1 MHPTCPSLLLPFA
14 SLKVTRSGLSNSSI
28 FLTLEPPPQDTIYN
42 VLKLCTILLF
52 FLLTVQAQPYKIG
65 VILSQTGQASQVGG
79 MQARA
84 LDVLEA
90 QLRQSVFGKNIELVI
105 RDDASLP
112 ANTLREAKDLVETEN
127 VLALICCNLEAQ
139 SKAISD
145 YVQEQN
151 LLTISM
157 SDIPSNN
164 SPNNDWLFT
173 VKPDTQ
179 RYVQSI
185 ILQLSNKGQQS
196 IGVMTLDSALG
207 DTLQNALNLLIAPGG
222 MQLAVMQRY
231 RPDVTVLTP
240 EALWV
245 ATRQPSSVLVWGL
258 AQDTTLAYNALR
270 KRGYE
275 NNVILNPALLDGITI
290 PTFYNDAVFPVPAV
304 MVPTLPETQPN
315 YLESF
320 RFVTAMSTN
329 YGPNRVGFQGA
340 YAYDAVMLVEAALEQ
355 ALTFGI
361 PEGDT
366 ASLRYAVRDALIGM
380 PSYKGA
386 AAVYDY
392 SDSDNIGVDPY
403 SLVLAKVINGTLVSL
418 P

>member
-1 MHPTCPSLLLPFA
+1 
-14 SLKVTRSGLSNSSI
+14 
-28 FLTLEPPPQDTIYN
+28 
-42 VLKLCTILLF
+42 VLKLSTLKLFTILLF
-52 FLLTVQAQPYKIG
+52 SLLTVQAQSYKIG

-79 MQARA
+79 MQAKA

-105 RDDASLP
+105 RDNASLP
-112 ANTLREAKDLVETEN
+112 ANTLREARSLVEEEN
-127 VLALICCNLEAQ
+127 VLALVCCTLESQ

-145 YVQEQN
+145 YVQAQN

-157 SDIPSNN
+157 SDI
-164 SPNNDWLFT
+164 PNNDWLFT

-179 RYVQSI
+179 RYLQSI
-185 ILQLSNKGQQS
+185 ILQLSRKGQQS
-196 IGVMTLDSALG
+196 LGVMTLDSALG
-207 DTLQNALNLLIAPGG
+207 DTLQNALNLLITPGG

-258 AQDTTLAYNALR
+258 PQDSSVAYNALR

-290 PTFYNDAVFPVPAV
+290 PTFYNDALFPVPAV

-329 YGPNRVGFQGA
+329 YGPNRVGYQGA
-340 YAYDAVMLVEAALEQ
+340 YVYDAVMLVEGALEQ

-361 PEGDT
+361 PAEDT
-366 ASLRYAVRDALIGM
+366 ANLRYALRDALIGM

-403 SLVLAKVINGTLVSL
+403 SLVLAKIVNGQLVST

>member
-1 MHPTCPSLLLPFA
+1 
-14 SLKVTRSGLSNSSI
+14 
-28 FLTLEPPPQDTIYN
+28 
-42 VLKLCTILLF
+42 VLKTFIIILF
-52 FLLTVQAQPYKIG
+52 SLLTVEAQTYKIG

-90 QLRQSVFGKNIELVI
+90 QLRQSVFGRNIQLVI

-112 ANTLREAKDLVETEN
+112 ANTLRAARDLVATEN
-127 VLALICCNLEAQ
+127 VLALVCCTLE
-139 SKAISD
+139 SLGKVISD
-145 YVQEQN
+145 YVQTQN
-151 LLTISM
+151 ILTIAL
-157 SDIPSNN
+157 SDV
-164 SPNNDWLFT
+164 PNNDWLFT
-173 VKPDTQ
+173 VKPNTQ
-179 RYVQSI
+179 RYIQSVM
-185 ILQLSNKGQQS
+185 LQLSRKGQQS
-196 IGVMTLDSALG
+196 IGVMTLDNTFG
-207 DTLQNALNLLIAPGG
+207 DTVQNALDMLLTPGG

-245 ATRQPSSVLVWGL
+245 ATRQPSSVIVWGL
-258 AQDTTLAYNALR
+258 PQDTSVAYNALQ

-275 NNVILNPALLDGITI
+275 HNIILNPALLEGVTI

-304 MVPTLPETQPN
+304 MVEALPDTQPN

-320 RFVTAMSTN
+320 RFLTAMATN

-361 PEGDT
+361 PADDT
-366 ASLRYAVRDALIGM
+366 ANLRYALRDALIGM

-392 SDSDNIGVDPY
+392 SDSDHVGVDPY
-403 SLVLAKVINGTLVSL
+403 SLVLAKVTNGVLVSL

>member
-1 MHPTCPSLLLPFA
+1 V
-14 SLKVTRSGLSNSSI
+14 LKVLIIS
-28 FLTLEPPPQDTIYN
+28 
-42 VLKLCTILLF
+42 VF
-52 FLLTVQAQPYKIG
+52 FLFAVQAQPYKIG

-90 QLRQSVFGKNIELVI
+90 QLRQSVFGKNIQLVI
-105 RDDASLP
+105 RDDASVA
-112 ANTLREAKDLVETEN
+112 ANALREAKSLVEEEN
-127 VLALICCNLEAQ
+127 VLALVCCTLEAQ

-145 YVQEQN
+145 YVQTQN
-151 LLTISM
+151 ILTIAL
-157 SDIPSNN
+157 SDISNN
-164 SPNNDWLFT
+164 TGPKNDWLFT

-179 RYVQSI
+179 HYVQSI
-185 ILQLSNKGQQS
+185 ILQLSRKGQGS
-196 IGVMTLDSALG
+196 IGVMTLDNNFG

-222 MQLAVMQRY
+222 MQLAVIERY
-231 RPDVTVLTP
+231 RPDATVLTP

-258 AQDTTLAYNALR
+258 PQDTNVAYNALR

-275 NNVILNPALLDGITI
+275 NNVILNPALLDGVTI
-290 PTFYNDAVFPVPAV
+290 PTYYNDAVFPVPAV
-304 MVPTLPETQPN
+304 MVPTLPDTQPN

-320 RFVTAMSTN
+320 RFVTAMTTN
-329 YGPNRVGFQGA
+329 YGPNRVGYQGA
-340 YAYDAVMLVEAALEQ
+340 YAYDAVLLLESALEQ

-361 PEGDT
+361 PTDDT
-366 ASLRYAVRDALIGM
+366 TNLRYALRDALIGM

-392 SDSDNIGVDPY
+392 SDNDHIGVDPY
-403 SLVLAKVINGTLVSL
+403 SLVLAKVVNGTLI
-418 P
+418 PIQ

>member
-1 MHPTCPSLLLPFA
+1 
-14 SLKVTRSGLSNSSI
+14 
-28 FLTLEPPPQDTIYN
+28 
-42 VLKLCTILLF
+42 
-52 FLLTVQAQPYKIG
+52 
-65 VILSQTGQASQVGG
+65 
-79 MQARA
+79 MQAKA

-112 ANTLREAKDLVETEN
+112 ANTLREAQSLVEEEN
-127 VLALICCNLEAQ
+127 VLALVCCSLEAQ
-139 SKAISD
+139 SKALSD
-145 YVQEQN
+145 YVQSQN
-151 LLTISM
+151 ILTIAL
-157 SDIPSNN
+157 SDIPQSE
-164 SPNNDWLFT
+164 WLFT

-179 RYVQSI
+179 RYLQSI
-185 ILQLSNKGQQS
+185 ILQLSRKGQQS

-207 DTLQNALNLLIAPGG
+207 DTLQNALNLLITPGG
-222 MQLAVMQRY
+222 MQLAALQRY

-258 AQDTTLAYNALR
+258 PQDTTLAYNALR

-275 NNVILNPALLDGITI
+275 NNIILNPALLDGITI
-290 PTFYNDAVFPVPAV
+290 PTFYNDALFPVPAV

-329 YGPNRVGFQGA
+329 YGPNRVGYQGA
-340 YAYDAVMLVEAALEQ
+340 YAYDAVMLLEGALEQ

-361 PEGDT
+361 PEADT
-366 ASLRYAVRDALIGM
+366 ANLRYALRDALIGM

-392 SDSDNIGVDPY
+392 SDSDKIGVDPY
-403 SLVLAKVINGTLVSL
+403 SLVLAKVVNGVLI
-418 P
+418 PMQ

>member
-1 MHPTCPSLLLPFA
+1 
-14 SLKVTRSGLSNSSI
+14 
-28 FLTLEPPPQDTIYN
+28 
-42 VLKLCTILLF
+42 
-52 FLLTVQAQPYKIG
+52 
-65 VILSQTGQASQVGG
+65 

-90 QLRQSVFGKNIELVI
+90 HLRQSVFGKNIELVI

-112 ANTLREAKDLVETEN
+112 ANTLREAQNLVETEN
-127 VLALICCNLEAQ
+127 VLALVCCTLEAQ

-145 YVQEQN
+145 YVQTQSI
-151 LLTISM
+151 LTIALSTIS
-157 SDIPSNN
+157 SDN
-164 SPNNDWLFT
+164 SPKNNWLFT

-179 RYVQSI
+179 RYLQSI
-185 ILQLSNKGQQS
+185 ILQLSRKGQSS
-196 IGVMTLDSALG
+196 IAVMTLDNSYG
-207 DTLQNALNLLIAPGG
+207 DAVQNALNLLITPGG
-222 MQLAVMQRY
+222 MQLAAIERY

-245 ATRQPSSVLVWGL
+245 ATRQPSSILVWGL
-258 AQDTTLAYNALR
+258 QQDTNVAYTALR
-270 KRGYE
+270 KRGFE
-275 NNVILNPALLDGITI
+275 KDVILNPALLDGVTI

-304 MVPTLPETQPN
+304 MVPTLPNTQPN

-340 YAYDAVMLVEAALEQ
+340 YAYDAVMLVESALEQ

-361 PEGDT
+361 PADDT
-366 ASLRYAVRDALIGM
+366 ANLRFALRDALIGM
-380 PSYKGA
+380 PAYKGA

-392 SDSDNIGVDPY
+392 SDSDTIGVDPY
-403 SLVLAKVINGTLVSL
+403 SLVLAKVVNGVLT
-418 P
+418 PIQ

>member
-1 MHPTCPSLLLPFA
+1 VVRLF
-14 SLKVTRSGLSNSSI
+14 I
-28 FLTLEPPPQDTIYN
+28 FS
-42 VLKLCTILLF
+42 LF
-52 FLLTVQAQPYKIG
+52 FIFTVQAQTTYKIG

-84 LDVLEA
+84 LDVLKA

-112 ANTLREAKDLVETEN
+112 ANTLREAQNLVEEEN
-127 VLALICCNLEAQ
+127 VLALVCCSLEAQ

-145 YVQEQN
+145 YVQAQN
-151 LLTISM
+151 ILTIAM
-157 SDIPSNN
+157 STLESSN
-164 SPNNDWLFT
+164 SPSNDWLFT

-196 IGVMTLDSALG
+196 LGVMTLENGYG
-207 DTLQNALNLLIAPGG
+207 DTVQNALNLLITPGG
-222 MQLAVMQRY
+222 MQLSVMQRY
-231 RPDVTVLTP
+231 RPDVSVLTP

-258 AQDTTLAYNALR
+258 EQDTTLAYTALR

-275 NNVILNPALLDGITI
+275 NNIILNPALLDGVTV
-290 PTFYNDAVFPVPAV
+290 PALYNDAVFPVPAV

-329 YGPNRVGFQGA
+329 YGPGRVGFQGA
-340 YAYDAVMLVEAALEQ
+340 YAYDAVMLVQGALEQ

-361 PEGDT
+361 PTDDT
-366 ASLRYAVRDALIGM
+366 ASLRYALRDALIGM

-392 SDSDNIGVDPY
+392 SDNDKIGVNPY
-403 SLVLAKVINGTLVSL
+403 SLVLAKVVNGQLVSL

>member
-1 MHPTCPSLLLPFA
+1 VKRFSPWGLCPN
-14 SLKVTRSGLSNSSI
+14 V
-28 FLTLEPPPQDTIYN
+28 TIYN
-42 VLKLCTILLF
+42 VLKIFVISLF
-52 FLLTVQAQPYKIG
+52 FLLTVEAQSYKIG
-65 VILSQTGQASQVGG
+65 VILSQTGQANQTGG

-84 LDVLEA
+84 LDVLKA
-90 QLRQSVFGKNIELVI
+90 QLRQSPFGKNIELVI

-112 ANTLREAKDLVETEN
+112 ANTLREAQTLVEEEN
-127 VLALICCNLEAQ
+127 VLALVCCTLESQ
-139 SKAISD
+139 SNAVSD
-145 YVQEQN
+145 YVQTQN
-151 LLTISM
+151 ILTIALSALEN
-157 SDIPSNN
+157 SN
-164 SPNNDWLFT
+164 SPDNDWLFT

-179 RYVQSI
+179 RYLQSI
-185 ILQLSNKGQQS
+185 ILNLSRRGQQS
-196 IGVMTLDSALG
+196 IGVMTLENGYG
-207 DTLQNALNLLIAPGG
+207 DTVQNALNLLIAPGG
-222 MQLAVMQRY
+222 MQLSVMQRY

-258 AQDTTLAYNALR
+258 PQDTTLAYNALR

-290 PTFYNDAVFPVPAV
+290 PAFYNDAVFPVPAV
-304 MVPTLPETQPN
+304 MVQTLPDTQPN

-340 YAYDAVMLVEAALEQ
+340 YAYDAVMLIQAALEQ

-361 PEGDT
+361 PPEDMDN
-366 ASLRYAVRDALIGM
+366 LRYALRDALVGM
-380 PSYKGA
+380 PPFKGA

-392 SDSDNIGVDPY
+392 SDSDKIGVDPY
-403 SLVLAKVINGTLVSL
+403 SLVLAKVMNGQLVSL

>member
-1 MHPTCPSLLLPFA
+1 MFRFFVIS
-14 SLKVTRSGLSNSSI
+14 
-28 FLTLEPPPQDTIYN
+28 
-42 VLKLCTILLF
+42 LF
-52 FLLTVQAQPYKIG
+52 FLLTVQAQSYKIG

-79 MQARA
+79 MQAKA

-90 QLRQSVFGKNIELVI
+90 QLRQTVFGKTIELVI

-112 ANTLREAKDLVETEN
+112 TNTLREAQSLIEEEN
-127 VLALICCNLEAQ
+127 VLALVCCTLESQ

-145 YVQEQN
+145 YVQNQN
-151 LLTISM
+151 VVTVALSTLE
-157 SDIPSNN
+157 N
-164 SPNNDWLFT
+164 SSSDWLFT

-185 ILQLSNKGQQS
+185 ILQLSRRGQQS
-196 IGVMTLDSALG
+196 MGVMTLESALG

-222 MQLAVMQRY
+222 MQVVVMQRY

-258 AQDTTLAYNALR
+258 PQDTTLAYTALR

-275 NNVILNPALLDGITI
+275 NNIILNPALLDGITI

-304 MVPTLPETQPN
+304 MVQTLPDTQPN

-329 YGPNRVGFQGA
+329 YGPNSVGYQGA
-340 YAYDAVMLVEAALEQ
+340 YAYDAVMLIQAALEQ

-361 PEGDT
+361 PVDNT
-366 ASLRYAVRDALIGM
+366 ASLRYALRDALIGM
-380 PSYKGA
+380 PPFKGA

-392 SDSDNIGVDPY
+392 SDSDKIGVDPY
-403 SLVLAKVINGTLVSL
+403 SLVLAKVVNGVLT
-418 P
+418 PIP

>member
-1 MHPTCPSLLLPFA
+1 
-14 SLKVTRSGLSNSSI
+14 
-28 FLTLEPPPQDTIYN
+28 
-42 VLKLCTILLF
+42 
-52 FLLTVQAQPYKIG
+52 VQAQTTYKIG

-84 LDVLEA
+84 LDVLKA
-90 QLRQSVFGKNIELVI
+90 QLRQSVFGKNIELLV

-112 ANTLREAKDLVETEN
+112 ANTLREAQNLVEEEN
-127 VLALICCNLEAQ
+127 VLALVCCSLEAQ

-145 YVQEQN
+145 YVQAQN
-151 LLTISM
+151 ILTIAM
-157 SDIPSNN
+157 STLESSN
-164 SPNNDWLFT
+164 SPSNDWLFT

-196 IGVMTLDSALG
+196 LGVMTLENGYG
-207 DTLQNALNLLIAPGG
+207 DTVQNALNLLITPGG
-222 MQLAVMQRY
+222 MQLSVMQRY
-231 RPDVTVLTP
+231 RPDVSVLTP

-258 AQDTTLAYNALR
+258 EQDTTLAYTALR

-275 NNVILNPALLDGITI
+275 NNIILNPALLDGVTV
-290 PTFYNDAVFPVPAV
+290 PALYNDAVFPVPAV

-329 YGPNRVGFQGA
+329 YGPGRVGFQGA
-340 YAYDAVMLVEAALEQ
+340 YAYDAVMLVQGALEQ

-361 PEGDT
+361 PTDDT
-366 ASLRYAVRDALIGM
+366 TSLRYALRDALIGM
-380 PSYKGA
+380 PLYKGA

-392 SDSDNIGVDPY
+392 SDSDKIGVDPY
-403 SLVLAKVINGTLVSL
+403 SLVLAKVVNGTLVAI